1 MKRNVIVEKLIKEG
15 FSEKTLVRFS
25 DKQLSQL
32 FDRVL
37 SEVTTQVATVYN
49 AKDPNDVNDLNALI
63 SNPAGL
69 AAAQKKGAVKVQSS
83 EGRKVGDLDESLHGI
98 MMASIKDRLT
108 KSLGR
113 EPKDHEIEREHNKF
127 MDDWKKDIDSKKSKD
142 KKSEKKDV
150 KNESTQIKNWVKS
163 LAEENFHNFTSK
175 NEIMELINVKL
186 NESET
191 QHGSN
196 VKKGH
201 NGVPEFMSYE
211 AITASGPAVA
221 PTKPSPTTKPGTK
234 PGKPKPQT
242 PYQPGIGPKHKPKAL
257 GLNEDD
263 IMELDHEELKNSPR
277 FEEFR
282 KALAKNVNVSVAYV
296 KNDGTVRHML
306 VKRYLSSYVPSEKE
320 RTEKQMAINQ
330 THDVKRVID
339 LNAYNKSL
347 RETGDK
353 ELSAKKA
360 WRTINLDNV
369 LGFMVRGNFIDLRD
383 ENEIKNRFGEDV
395 HNSLTKSMISAMQAN
410 QAEVG
415 AEVPEMA

>member
-25 DKQLSQL
+25 DNQLSQL
-32 FDRVL
+32 FERVV

-83 EGRKVGDLDESLHGI
+83 EGE
-98 MMASIKDRLT
+98 
-108 KSLGR
+108 
-113 EPKDHEIEREHNKF
+113 EIETKQRG
-127 MDDWKKDIDSKKSKD
+127 SKKNSKQVKSIG
-142 KKSEKKDV
+142 KKPSEV
-150 KNESTQIKNWVKS
+150 KEWVKS

-175 NEIMELINVKL
+175 NEIMELINIKL
-186 NESET
+186 NESEI
-191 QHGSN
+191 QHGPN

-201 NGVPEFMSYE
+201 NNVPEFMSYE

-383 ENEIKNRFGEDV
+383 ENEIKDRFGEDV
-395 HNSLTKSMISAMQAN
+395 HNSLTKSMVSAMQAN
-410 QAEVG
+410 QAEVA

>member
-15 FSEKTLVRFS
+15 FSEKTLVKFS
-25 DKQLSQL
+25 DDQLSQL
-32 FDRVL
+32 FERVV

-49 AKDPNDVNDLNALI
+49 AKDQNDVNALNSLI

-83 EGRKVGDLDESLHGI
+83 EGKKVGELDESLHGI
-98 MMASIKDRLT
+98 MIASIKDRLT

-113 EPKDHEIEREHNKF
+113 EPKDREIEREYNKF
-127 MDDWKKDIDSKKSKD
+127 MDDWKKDVDSKKSKD
-142 KKSEKKDV
+142 KKEVKKPSEV
-150 KNESTQIKNWVKS
+150 KEWVKS

-175 NEIMELINVKL
+175 NEIMELINIKL
-186 NESET
+186 NESEI
-191 QHGSN
+191 QHGPN

-201 NGVPEFMSYE
+201 NNVPEFMSYE

-383 ENEIKNRFGEDV
+383 ENEIKDRFGEDV
-395 HNSLTKSMISAMQAN
+395 HNSLTKSMVSAMQAN
-410 QAEVG
+410 QAEVA

>member
-25 DKQLSQL
+25 DNQLSQL
-32 FDRVL
+32 FERVV

-49 AKDPNDVNDLNALI
+49 AKDQNDVNALNSLI

-69 AAAQKKGAVKVQSS
+69 AAAQKKGAIKVQSS
-83 EGRKVGDLDESLHGI
+83 EGE
-98 MMASIKDRLT
+98 
-108 KSLGR
+108 
-113 EPKDHEIEREHNKF
+113 EIETKQRG
-127 MDDWKKDIDSKKSKD
+127 SKKNSKQVKSIG
-142 KKSEKKDV
+142 KKPSEV
-150 KNESTQIKNWVKS
+150 KEWVKS

-175 NEIMELINVKL
+175 NEIMELINIKL
-186 NESET
+186 NESEI
-191 QHGSN
+191 QHGPN

-201 NGVPEFMSYE
+201 NNVPEFMSYE

-383 ENEIKNRFGEDV
+383 ENEIKDRFGEDV
-395 HNSLTKSMISAMQAN
+395 HNSLTKSMVSAMQAN
-410 QAEVG
+410 QAEVA

>member
-25 DKQLSQL
+25 DNQLSQL
-32 FDRVL
+32 FERVV

-83 EGRKVGDLDESLHGI
+83 EGE
-98 MMASIKDRLT
+98 
-108 KSLGR
+108 
-113 EPKDHEIEREHNKF
+113 EIETKQ
-127 MDDWKKDIDSKKSKD
+127 KGSKKNSKQVKSIG
-142 KKSEKKDV
+142 KKPSEV
-150 KNESTQIKNWVKS
+150 KEWVKS

-175 NEIMELINVKL
+175 NEIMELINIKL
-186 NESET
+186 NESEI
-191 QHGSN
+191 QHGPN

-201 NGVPEFMSYE
+201 NNVPEFMSYE

-383 ENEIKNRFGEDV
+383 ENEIKDRFGEDV
-395 HNSLTKSMISAMQAN
+395 HNSLTKSMVSAMQAN
-410 QAEVG
+410 QAEVA

>member
-15 FSEKTLVRFS
+15 FSEKTLVKFS
-25 DKQLSQL
+25 DNQLSQL
-32 FDRVL
+32 FERVV

-49 AKDPNDVNDLNALI
+49 AKDQNDVNALNSLI
-63 SNPAGL
+63 SNPASL

-83 EGRKVGDLDESLHGI
+83 EGEEVK
-98 MMASIKDRLT
+98 
-108 KSLGR
+108 
-113 EPKDHEIEREHNKF
+113 PKQKG
-127 MDDWKKDIDSKKSKD
+127 SKKNSK
-142 KKSEKKDV
+142 
-150 KNESTQIKNWVKS
+150 QIKSIGKKPSEVKEWVKS

-175 NEIMELINVKL
+175 NEIMELIKVKL
-186 NESET
+186 NESEV
-191 QHGSN
+191 SSEP
-196 VKKGH
+196 K
-201 NGVPEFMSYE
+201 VPEFMTYSS
-211 AITASGPAVA
+211 IKSSGPAVA
-221 PTKPSPTTKPGTK
+221 PSKPKTSPGTKPGTS

-383 ENEIKNRFGEDV
+383 ENEIKDRFGEDV
-395 HNSLTKSMISAMQAN
+395 HNSLTKSMVSAMQAN
-410 QAEVG
+410 QAEVA

>member
-15 FSEKTLVRFS
+15 FSEKTLVKFS
-25 DKQLSQL
+25 DNQLSQL
-32 FDRVL
+32 FERVV

-49 AKDPNDVNDLNALI
+49 AKDPNDVNALNSLI

-69 AAAQKKGAVKVQSS
+69 VAAQKKGAVKVQSS
-83 EGRKVGDLDESLHGI
+83 EGE
-98 MMASIKDRLT
+98 
-108 KSLGR
+108 
-113 EPKDHEIEREHNKF
+113 EIETKQ
-127 MDDWKKDIDSKKSKD
+127 KGSKKNSKQVKSIG
-142 KKSEKKDV
+142 KKPSEV
-150 KNESTQIKNWVKS
+150 KEWVKS

-175 NEIMELINVKL
+175 NEIMELINIKL
-186 NESET
+186 NESEI
-191 QHGSN
+191 QHGPN

-201 NGVPEFMSYE
+201 NNVPEFMSYE

-383 ENEIKNRFGEDV
+383 ENEIKDRFGEDV
-395 HNSLTKSMISAMQAN
+395 HNSLTKSMVSAMQAN
-410 QAEVG
+410 QAEVA

>member
-25 DKQLSQL
+25 DNQLSQL
-32 FDRVL
+32 FERVV

-49 AKDPNDVNDLNALI
+49 AKDQNDVNALNSLI

-83 EGRKVGDLDESLHGI
+83 EGEEVK
-98 MMASIKDRLT
+98 
-108 KSLGR
+108 
-113 EPKDHEIEREHNKF
+113 PKQKG
-127 MDDWKKDIDSKKSKD
+127 SKKNSK
-142 KKSEKKDV
+142 
-150 KNESTQIKNWVKS
+150 QIKSIGKKPSEVKEWVKS

-175 NEIMELINVKL
+175 NEIMELINIKL
-186 NESET
+186 NESEI
-191 QHGSN
+191 QHGPN
-196 VKKGH
+196 VKKGY
-201 NGVPEFMSYE
+201 NNVPEFMSYE

-383 ENEIKNRFGEDV
+383 ENEIKDRFGEDV
-395 HNSLTKSMISAMQAN
+395 HNSLTKSMVSAMQAN
-410 QAEVG
+410 QAEVA

>member
-32 FDRVL
+32 FERVI

-69 AAAQKKGAVKVQSS
+69 AAAQKKGAVKIQSS
-83 EGRKVGDLDESLHGI
+83 EGEEI
-98 MMASIKDRLT
+98 
-108 KSLGR
+108 
-113 EPKDHEIEREHNKF
+113 EPKQKV
-127 MDDWKKDIDSKKSKD
+127 SKKNSKQL
-142 KKSEKKDV
+142 KSIEKKPSEV
-150 KNESTQIKNWVKS
+150 KEWVKS

-175 NEIMELINVKL
+175 NEIMELIKVKL
-186 NESET
+186 NESEI
-191 QHGSN
+191 QHGAN

-221 PTKPSPTTKPGTK
+221 PTKPAPTTKPGTS
-234 PGKPKPQT
+234 PGKPKPKT
-242 PYQPGIGPKHKPKAL
+242 PYQPGTGPKHHPKAL
-257 GLNEDD
+257 GLKEED

-320 RTEKQMAINQ
+320 KTEKQMAINQ

-383 ENEIKNRFGEDV
+383 ENEIKDRFGEDV
-395 HNSLTKSMISAMQAN
+395 YNSLTKSMVSAMQAN

>member
-32 FDRVL
+32 FERVI

-49 AKDPNDVNDLNALI
+49 TKDPNDVNDLNALI
-63 SNPAGL
+63 SNPASL

-83 EGRKVGDLDESLHGI
+83 EGEEI
-98 MMASIKDRLT
+98 
-108 KSLGR
+108 
-113 EPKDHEIEREHNKF
+113 EPKQKV
-127 MDDWKKDIDSKKSKD
+127 SKKNSKQL
-142 KKSEKKDV
+142 KSIEKKPSEV
-150 KNESTQIKNWVKS
+150 KEWVKS

-175 NEIMELINVKL
+175 NEIMELIKVKL
-186 NESET
+186 NESEI
-191 QHGSN
+191 QHGAN

-221 PTKPSPTTKPGTK
+221 PTKPAPTTKPGTS

-242 PYQPGIGPKHKPKAL
+242 PYQPGTGPKHKPKAL
-257 GLNEDD
+257 GLKEED

-320 RTEKQMAINQ
+320 KTEKQMAINQ

-383 ENEIKNRFGEDV
+383 ENEIKDRFGEDV
-395 HNSLTKSMISAMQAN
+395 YNSLTKSMVSAMQAN

>member
-15 FSEKTLVRFS
+15 FSEKTLVKFS
-25 DKQLSQL
+25 DNQLSQL
-32 FDRVL
+32 FERVV

-49 AKDPNDVNDLNALI
+49 AKDQNDVNALNSLI

-83 EGRKVGDLDESLHGI
+83 EGE
-98 MMASIKDRLT
+98 
-108 KSLGR
+108 
-113 EPKDHEIEREHNKF
+113 EIETKQRG
-127 MDDWKKDIDSKKSKD
+127 SKKNSKQVKSIG
-142 KKSEKKDV
+142 KKPSEV
-150 KNESTQIKNWVKS
+150 KEWVKS

-175 NEIMELINVKL
+175 NEIMELINIKL
-186 NESET
+186 NESEI
-191 QHGSN
+191 QHGPN

-201 NGVPEFMSYE
+201 NNVPEFMSYE

-383 ENEIKNRFGEDV
+383 ENEIKDRFGEDV
-395 HNSLTKSMISAMQAN
+395 HNSLTKSMVSAMQAN
-410 QAEVG
+410 QAEVA

>member
-83 EGRKVGDLDESLHGI
+83 EGKKIESKEADYKQGPKISRK
-98 MMASIKDRLT
+98 
-108 KSLGR
+108 
-113 EPKDHEIEREHNKF
+113 
-127 MDDWKKDIDSKKSKD
+127 DWKHFNVDG
-142 KKSEKKDV
+142 EEL
-150 KNESTQIKNWVKS
+150 KNEPRMKGGYSIDKEGKRHEARGNQEVKKPSEVKEWVKS

-221 PTKPSPTTKPGTK
+221 PTKPAPTTKPGTK

-306 VKRYLSSYVPSEKE
+306 VKRYLSSYVPSENE

-383 ENEIKNRFGEDV
+383 ENEIKDRFGEDV
-395 HNSLTKSMISAMQAN
+395 HNSITKSMVSAMQAN

>member
-25 DKQLSQL
+25 DNQLSQL
-32 FDRVL
+32 FERVV

-83 EGRKVGDLDESLHGI
+83 EGE
-98 MMASIKDRLT
+98 
-108 KSLGR
+108 
-113 EPKDHEIEREHNKF
+113 EIETKQ
-127 MDDWKKDIDSKKSKD
+127 KGSKKNSKQVKSIG
-142 KKSEKKDV
+142 KKPSEV
-150 KNESTQIKNWVKS
+150 KEWVKS

-175 NEIMELINVKL
+175 NEIMELINIKL
-186 NESET
+186 NESEI
-191 QHGSN
+191 QHGPN

-201 NGVPEFMSYE
+201 NNVPEFMSYE

-282 KALAKNVNVSVAYV
+282 TALAKNINVSVAYV

-383 ENEIKNRFGEDV
+383 ENEIKDRFGEDV
-395 HNSLTKSMISAMQAN
+395 HNSLTKSMVSAMQAN
-410 QAEVG
+410 QAEVA

>member
-15 FSEKTLVRFS
+15 FSEKTLVKFS
-25 DKQLSQL
+25 DNQLSQL
-32 FDRVL
+32 FERVV

-49 AKDPNDVNDLNALI
+49 AKDQNDVNALNSLI
-63 SNPAGL
+63 SNPASL

-83 EGRKVGDLDESLHGI
+83 EGKKVGELDESLHGI
-98 MMASIKDRLT
+98 MIASIKDRLT

-113 EPKDHEIEREHNKF
+113 EPKDREIEREYNKF
-127 MDDWKKDIDSKKSKD
+127 MDDWKKDVDSKKSKD
-142 KKSEKKDV
+142 KKEVKKPSEV
-150 KNESTQIKNWVKS
+150 KEWVKS

-175 NEIMELINVKL
+175 NEIMELINIKL
-186 NESET
+186 NESEI
-191 QHGSN
+191 QHGPN

-201 NGVPEFMSYE
+201 NNVPEFMSYE
-211 AITASGPAVA
+211 SITASGPAVA

-257 GLNEDD
+257 GINEDD

-383 ENEIKNRFGEDV
+383 ENEIKDRFGEDV
-395 HNSLTKSMISAMQAN
+395 HNSLTKSMVSAMQAN
-410 QAEVG
+410 QAEVA

>member
-32 FDRVL
+32 FERVI

-63 SNPAGL
+63 SNPSGL
-69 AAAQKKGAVKVQSS
+69 AAAQKKGAVKIQSS
-83 EGRKVGDLDESLHGI
+83 EGEEV
-98 MMASIKDRLT
+98 
-108 KSLGR
+108 
-113 EPKDHEIEREHNKF
+113 EPKQKV
-127 MDDWKKDIDSKKSKD
+127 SKKNSKQLKSIG
-142 KKSEKKDV
+142 KKPSEV
-150 KNESTQIKNWVKS
+150 KEWVKS

-175 NEIMELINVKL
+175 NEIMELIKVKL
-186 NESET
+186 NESEI
-191 QHGSN
+191 QHGAN

-211 AITASGPAVA
+211 SITASGPAVA

-383 ENEIKNRFGEDV
+383 ENEIKDRFGEDV

>member
-1 MKRNVIVEKLIKEG
+1 
-15 FSEKTLVRFS
+15 
-25 DKQLSQL
+25 
-32 FDRVL
+32 
-37 SEVTTQVATVYN
+37 
-49 AKDPNDVNDLNALI
+49 
-63 SNPAGL
+63 
-69 AAAQKKGAVKVQSS
+69 
-83 EGRKVGDLDESLHGI
+83 
-98 MMASIKDRLT
+98 
-108 KSLGR
+108 
-113 EPKDHEIEREHNKF
+113 
-127 MDDWKKDIDSKKSKD
+127 MDDWKKDVDSKKSKD
-142 KKSEKKDV
+142 KKEVKKPSEV
-150 KNESTQIKNWVKS
+150 KEWVKS

-175 NEIMELINVKL
+175 NEIMELINIKL
-186 NESET
+186 NESEI
-191 QHGSN
+191 QHGPN

-201 NGVPEFMSYE
+201 NNVPEFMSYE

-383 ENEIKNRFGEDV
+383 ENEIKDRFGEDV
-395 HNSLTKSMISAMQAN
+395 HNSLTKSMVSAMQAN
-410 QAEVG
+410 QAEVA